1 MQTSNKR
8 KGISLEPLDEPTAM
22 KLPKF
27 GELVLDTLILILIFL
42 E

>member
-8 KGISLEPLDEPTAM
+8 KGICLETSDEPTAM

-27 GELVLDTLILILIFL
+27 GELVLDRLILILILL